1 MRRHFPH
8 LYLICLEVF
17 DRRWKAAQYR
27 ADCRKYRDAYY
38 ESYSTYV
45 HGYLL
50 PWFQS
55 LRESGQLTIG
65 SKLLMTRGRV
75 LEYYGELDQEGKACG
90 YGVI

>member
-1 MRRHFPH
+1 M
-8 LYLICLEVF
+8 
-17 DRRWKAAQYR
+17 KACKEHE
-27 ADCRKYRDAYY
+27 DSNIKK
-38 ESYSTYV
+38 YSTYV

-90 YGVI
+90 FGVI